1 MPADWHKCAF
11 RVLCLTVRF
20 TNEHTCPFGQ
30 YRPSHRT
37 RYVGWVRGRPIVRL
51 LFLYTECMHMNRF
64 SARFLLLIFP
74 SVFAAQAWAQTPAA
88 HVEETAARNATP
100 VAPMVH
106 RQQLFGT
113 LPVATRSDDARK
125 LLETALDQYE
135 NGLLDMS
142 VATAHKAAAKDSH
155 FALAYA
161 VWSYAAHR
169 GQPSVQ
175 ALQHAKTL
183 ATRGTPE
190 EQLLANW
197 MIDVQQ
203 GEILP
208 AIGAMNDLLARMP
221 NDKHVLYLTS
231 EWLYLQQDYDRARKM
246 FEKIL
251 QIDPDFP
258 PALNM
263 LGYAYIETGNP
274 DPAKAISYLKRYAAL
289 QPNQPNPQDSLGEV
303 LRFAG
308 DDQGSL
314 EHYGA
319 ALKIITNFVSSQV
332 GMADTCTLMGD
343 YARARVEYD
352 KVLPMATNS
361 RDRLH
366 AQYQKALV
374 NFWEGKPEQGRKEL
388 EALQVEAHKQKDS
401 YEEYEIGYARA
412 LLSGDTS
419 TELNQLRVLETLLQN
434 PVTAMSEPDRIFSLA
449 SVRKEQARAAALG
462 GFPEAA
468 HEAISKLQLSESN
481 YESAQGYLS
490 FAKGAFPDAVDELS
504 SDPHSPLAVQQLA
517 LAQEQI
523 GDTAAAQA
531 TRNQL
536 KYLRAPTVEWFLVTH
551 PAANANASATN

>member
-1 MPADWHKCAF
+1 
-11 RVLCLTVRF
+11 
-20 TNEHTCPFGQ
+20 
-30 YRPSHRT
+30 
-37 RYVGWVRGRPIVRL
+37 
-51 LFLYTECMHMNRF
+51 MNRF
-64 SARFLLLIFP
+64 AARLLLLIFP
-74 SVFAAQAWAQTPAA
+74 SLFAARVWAQAPAV
-88 HVEETAARNATP
+88 HVEETARKEAAAAPP
-100 VAPMVH
+100 VAPLAH

-142 VATAHKAAAKDSH
+142 VATAHKAAGRDSH

-169 GQPSVQ
+169 GQPSAD
-175 ALQHAKTL
+175 ALQHAKAL
-183 ATRGTPE
+183 ASRAAPE

-197 MIDVQQ
+197 MINVQQ
-203 GEILP
+203 GEMLP

-231 EWLYLQQDYDRARKM
+231 EWLYLQGDYDRARKM

-251 QIDPDFP
+251 QIDPNFP

-274 DPAKAISYLKRYAAL
+274 DPAKAIAYLKRYAAL
-289 QPNQPNPQDSLGEV
+289 QPNQPNPEDSLGEV
-303 LRFAG
+303 LRYAG
-308 DDQGSL
+308 DDQGSI
-314 EHYGA
+314 EHYSA
-319 ALKIITNFVSSQV
+319 ALKIITNFISAQL
-332 GMADTCTLMGD
+332 GLGDTYTLMGD
-343 YARARVEYD
+343 YTRARAEYD

-374 NFWEGKPEQGRKEL
+374 YFWEGQPEQGRKEL
-388 EALQVEAHKQKDS
+388 EALQGEARKQKDS
-401 YEEYEIGYARA
+401 YEEYETSFAHA

-419 TELNQLRVLETLLQN
+419 SELNQLRVLEALLQK
-434 PVTAMSEPDRIFSLA
+434 PVTAMSEPDRIVCLA

-468 HEAISKLQLSESN
+468 KEAISKLELSESN

-490 FAKGAFPDAVDELS
+490 FARGAFPDAADQLS
-504 SDPHSPLAVQQLA
+504 SDPHSALAVQQLA
-517 LAQEQI
+517 LAQEKL
-523 GDTAAAQA
+523 GDTAAAEA
-531 TRNQL
+531 TRTQL

-551 PAANANASATN
+551 PAASVSN

>member
-1 MPADWHKCAF
+1 
-11 RVLCLTVRF
+11 
-20 TNEHTCPFGQ
+20 
-30 YRPSHRT
+30 
-37 RYVGWVRGRPIVRL
+37 
-51 LFLYTECMHMNRF
+51 MNRF

-74 SVFAAQAWAQTPAA
+74 SIFGAQAWAQQPAA
-88 HVEETAARNATP
+88 HVEETARKEAA
-100 VAPMVH
+100 APPIAPIVH

-155 FALAYA
+155 FALAFA

-169 GQPSVQ
+169 GQPSAD
-175 ALQHAKTL
+175 ALQHAKSL
-183 ATRGTPE
+183 AARAAPE

-203 GEILP
+203 GEMLP
-208 AIGAMNDLLARMP
+208 AIGAMNDLLARLP

-231 EWLYLQQDYDRARKM
+231 EWLYFQQDYDRARKM

-251 QIDPDFP
+251 QIDPNFP

-274 DPAKAISYLKRYAAL
+274 DPAKAIAFLKRYAAL
-289 QPNQPNPQDSLGEV
+289 QPNQPNPEDSLGEV

-308 DDQGSL
+308 DDQGSI
-314 EHYGA
+314 EHYAA
-319 ALKIITNFVSSQV
+319 ALKIITNFVSAQL
-332 GMADTCTLMGD
+332 GLADTYTLMGD
-343 YARARVEYD
+343 YARARAEYD

-374 NFWEGKPEQGRKEL
+374 YFWEGQPEQGRKEL
-388 EALQVEAHKQKDS
+388 EALQSEARKQKDS
-401 YEEYEIGYARA
+401 YEEYEVGFARA

-419 TELNQLRVLETLLQN
+419 TELNQLRGLEALLQK
-434 PVTAMSEPDRIFSLA
+434 PVTAISEPDRILCLA
-449 SVRKEQARAAALG
+449 AVRKEQARAAALG

-468 HEAISKLQLSESN
+468 KEAISKLELSESN

-490 FAKGAFPDAVDELS
+490 FAKGAFPDAADQLS
-504 SDPHSPLAVQQLA
+504 SDPHSALAVQQLA
-517 LAQEQI
+517 LAQEKL
-523 GDTAAAQA
+523 GDTAAAEA
-531 TRNQL
+531 TRTQL
-536 KYLRAPTVEWFLVTH
+536 KYLRAPTVDWFLVTH
-551 PAANANASATN
+551 PVASVTN